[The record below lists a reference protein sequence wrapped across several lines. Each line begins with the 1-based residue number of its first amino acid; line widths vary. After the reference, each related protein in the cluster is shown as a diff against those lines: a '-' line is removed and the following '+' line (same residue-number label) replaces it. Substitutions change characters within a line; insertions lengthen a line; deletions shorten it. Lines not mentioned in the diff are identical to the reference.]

1 MPKDIT
7 LSISPSEFNHPDGS
21 QFSRGQCFVDF
32 VLDRFSDDIK
42 YIAVDQVIPADLR
55 FEGPGKVPLNIEIK
69 KAKYDKMGG
78 DMMASLCNGHLAQQL
93 IAIPSGEMGAV
104 VVWGSGMDV
113 FNSIDRTR
121 LAASDV
127 KRNWARYQEFKIEM
141 WSNYNI
147 PVMEI
152 PELWGLHSAKQ
163 IQHPAKEMIK
173 MGIAY
178 FRGGGIIQY
187 LNKNDGMEVGAGV
200 LARVP
205 TVGQETA
212 VGLINFYGDAGHVVA
227 AAKYPRELGE
237 IKINGRKIGK
247 KAEAIHQA
255 FWGEAA

>member
-1 MPKDIT
+1 MRDIT
-7 LSISPSEFNHPDGS
+7 LFISPSEFNHTKGPAW
-21 QFSRGQCFVDF
+21 SRGQCFVDF
-32 VLDRFSDDIK
+32 AIERFGDDLEHI
-42 YIAVDQVIPADLR
+42 VTDQVIPADLR

-69 KAKYDKMGG
+69 VAKYDRAGG
-78 DMMASLCNGHLAQQL
+78 DLMSSLMNGHLAQQL
-93 IAIPSGEMGAV
+93 IAVPPDEMCAV
-104 VVWGSGMDV
+104 VVWGSGLDV

-141 WSNYNI
+141 WSKYNI

-152 PELWGLHSAKQ
+152 PELWGLKSEKQ

-173 MGIAY
+173 MGISY

-187 LNKNDGMEVGAGV
+187 LNKNDGMEVGAGII
-200 LARVP
+200 ARVP

-212 VGLINFYGDAGHVVA
+212 AGLVSFYGDAGHVVA
-227 AAKYPRELGE
+227 AARHPRELGE

-247 KAEAIHQA
+247 KAEAISKA
-255 FWGEAA
+255 FWGEAVA